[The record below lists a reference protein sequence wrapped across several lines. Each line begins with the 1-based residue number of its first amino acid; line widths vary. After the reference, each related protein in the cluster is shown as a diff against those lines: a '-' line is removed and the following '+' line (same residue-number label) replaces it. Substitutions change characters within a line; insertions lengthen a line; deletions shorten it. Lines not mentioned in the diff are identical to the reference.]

1 MADISVNT
9 GQQGR
14 AQPGNDTV
22 LATTA
27 NVAITALQACY
38 FDATTG
44 NLVLSDASV
53 AGTAKFDGIAM
64 NGAGAEGP
72 VTLLKEG
79 AVHGLDVS
87 ALDYGALLYLS
98 DTAGAVA
105 DAAGTVSVVI
115 GKVIKL
121 NGEKVA
127 YFDARYNV

>member
-14 AQPGNDTV
+14 VQSGNDTV

-27 NVAITALQACY
+27 NVAVTALQAGY

-44 NLVLSDASV
+44 NLVLSDASA
-53 AGTAKFDGIAM
+53 AGTAKFDGIIM
-64 NGAGAEGP
+64 NGAGAGGP

-79 AVHGLDVS
+79 AIFGLDLS
-87 ALDYGALLYLS
+87 GMDYGDLVYLS

-127 YFDARYNV
+127 YIDARYNV